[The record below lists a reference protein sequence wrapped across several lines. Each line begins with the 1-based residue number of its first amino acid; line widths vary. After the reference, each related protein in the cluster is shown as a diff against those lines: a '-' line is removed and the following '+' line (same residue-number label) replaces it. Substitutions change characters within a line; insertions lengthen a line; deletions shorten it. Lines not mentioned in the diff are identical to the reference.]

1 MADAEPSGRAWIVQV
16 GRGAGRLEM
25 LGSRIAR
32 ALADGRD
39 EILDKLPRLADVAAV
54 NPLRRVS
61 NGLRGAARSITG
73 ADADGMWSVRRESGH
88 WAVAAQ
94 RSTPE
99 HILGR
104 GNAGFVAAR
113 ADYTTRA
120 QRRLYADPRAAAEI
134 GREFRYDLHQ
144 AYLHTRTH
152 RSPEKAAERE
162 REAHYE
168 AVRGW
173 FAVTHGF
180 RMDLVIR
187 SALSTARGRA
197 ARGQPVA
204 PLPAGGNAGTAAHS
218 VEGLEDAVAELLR
231 KDADEF
237 WDQTRP
243 GGRYAEFQAEW
254 LRSAVFDEHVKDRWY
269 ADFERAIT
277 ASGRTQYASRDKF
290 FGGMEAFDNRDK
302 LDSSLKEQA
311 EQSARM
317 AALFEYADPS
327 LSPASKL
334 DLFQRSIPALAEW
347 TMLPKSAFQ
356 RFAGPFMHELST
368 GASKSETMRA
378 TARTALNLAP
388 DDPVRPL
395 EPRGL
400 TSIGHCPAPNLTSA
414 DGTPAGAAVLEL
426 AALVA
431 PETLWRPR

>member
-1 MADAEPSGRAWIVQV
+1 MRNGIECTLRYTPTCAAQVTLGTVPVSAPVRGGDRVQVADAEPSGRAWIVQV

-243 GGRYAEFQAEW
+243 GGRYSEFQAEW

-290 FGGMEAFDNRDK
+290 FG
-302 LDSSLKEQA
+302 
-311 EQSARM
+311 
-317 AALFEYADPS
+317 
-327 LSPASKL
+327 
-334 DLFQRSIPALAEW
+334 
-347 TMLPKSAFQ
+347 
-356 RFAGPFMHELST
+356 
-368 GASKSETMRA
+368 
-378 TARTALNLAP
+378 
-388 DDPVRPL
+388 
-395 EPRGL
+395 
-400 TSIGHCPAPNLTSA
+400 
-414 DGTPAGAAVLEL
+414 
-426 AALVA
+426 
-431 PETLWRPR
+431 